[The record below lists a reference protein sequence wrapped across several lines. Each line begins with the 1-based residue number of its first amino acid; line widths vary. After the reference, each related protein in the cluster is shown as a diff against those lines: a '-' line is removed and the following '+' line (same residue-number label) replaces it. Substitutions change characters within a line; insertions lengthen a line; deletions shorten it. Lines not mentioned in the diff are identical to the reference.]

1 MEAWAEVWVERSEG
15 GGRSQLDVTET
26 RPRKLGAVVFLS
38 SMANYSK
45 ASRYISLGLS
55 PSITLSRSCRS
66 GPVEDVVF

>member
-1 MEAWAEVWVERSEG
+1 MEVWVERSEG

-45 ASRYISLGLS
+45 ASRYISFGLS
-55 PSITLSRSCRS
+55 LHHP
-66 GPVEDVVF
+66 E